1 MTYRKQKGSTMLE
14 VLVASIIFALGIL
27 GIANSIVRGVHASVD
42 NNARAIASSVASQQA
57 ESLYIAA
64 NNLSSGNLTEDQF
77 SALLVAMN
85 NVTQTG
91 NDGRD
96 DFLITVLEARD
107 SKDVDVLTTAAP
119 YTSPIRVVIE
129 VRYQGLN
136 DAKTTRANYTFVW

>member
-1 MTYRKQKGSTMLE
+1 MMYRKQKGSTMIE

-27 GIANSIVRGVHASVD
+27 GVANSIVRGVHVSVD
-42 NNARAIASSVASQQA
+42 NNARAIASSVASEQA
-57 ESLYIAA
+57 EPLYIAA
-64 NNLSSGNLTEDQF
+64 DSLSKGNISEAQF
-77 SALLVAMN
+77 RALLVAMN

-96 DFLITVLEARD
+96 DFLINVLEARD
-107 SKDVDVLTTAAP
+107 SKDVDVLATAPP

-129 VRYQGLN
+129 SRYTGLN

>member
-1 MTYRKQKGSTMLE
+1 MFE

-27 GIANSIVRGVHASVD
+27 GVANSIVRGVHASVD

-57 ESLYIAA
+57 EPLYIAA
-64 NNLSSGNLTEDQF
+64 NNLSNGNITEAQF
-77 SALLVAMN
+77 RALLVAMN
-85 NVTQTG
+85 NVTETG

-107 SKDVDVLTTAAP
+107 SNDVDVLTTVPP
-119 YTSPIRVVIE
+119 YTSPVRVVIE